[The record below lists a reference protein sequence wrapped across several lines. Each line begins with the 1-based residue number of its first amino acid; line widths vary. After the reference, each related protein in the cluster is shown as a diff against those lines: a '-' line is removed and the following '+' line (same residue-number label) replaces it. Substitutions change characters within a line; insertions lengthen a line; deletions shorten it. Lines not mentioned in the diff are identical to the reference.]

1 MLKQKLTQ
9 KFDNCNEA
17 TIYVKS
23 HDLLAGIGVFYKLNI
38 KKTTVLCNE
47 TQKII
52 NKKHWNKETQ
62 DIANTLKEQLILKK
76 GGWYFMLIL
85 VLVGLFSAI
94 FAIYQGTVETEIY
107 NKSYISKSRVEKQAL
122 RAKMNKGDFM
132 RTLNNI
138 YTITLVE
145 ENSIT
150 VSKST
155 VKPIANVNKEITA
168 SLYKNSFSK
177 TSEIKINRKSFIE
190 NGSVNTNFESV
201 IGGDNVFQ
209 ILDVD

>member
-1 MLKQKLTQ
+1 
-9 KFDNCNEA
+9 
-17 TIYVKS
+17 
-23 HDLLAGIGVFYKLNI
+23 
-38 KKTTVLCNE
+38 
-47 TQKII
+47 
-52 NKKHWNKETQ
+52 
-62 DIANTLKEQLILKK
+62 
-76 GGWYFMLIL
+76 MLIL